1 MGKPTIADAELCLK
15 LYELRT
21 EETLRRAR
29 KFVAFEFWP
38 ENLTDLQKVI
48 FAFDTDHN
56 HYWRQ
61 VMSYWEMA
69 AGFVNNDALNEDV
82 FAASASELFFVFAKY
97 KHFIPQMREL
107 NPAFMANME
116 EFINRSK
123 ENQERVERV
132 LQGPVK
138 LVKAKM
144 AGK

>member
-1 MGKPTIADAELCLK
+1 MGKPTIADAELVLK

-21 EETLRRAR
+21 EETMRKAR

-38 ENLTDLQKVI
+38 ENITDLQKVI
-48 FAFDTDHN
+48 FNFEGDHN

-69 AGFVNNDALNEDV
+69 ASFVNHEALNEDV
-82 FAASASELFFVFAKY
+82 FADAAGELFFLYAKY
-97 KHFIPQMREL
+97 KHFIPQMREI

-123 ENQERVERV
+123 DYQERVERV
-132 LQGPVK
+132 AQGPVK
-138 LVKAKM
+138 LVKAKVV
-144 AGK
+144 GK